1 MAFCTQC
8 GKELEDGQVCGCQK
22 NFADNVQLNI
32 DNEKAQKLKEN
43 SKNFANNILQVFL
56 QILKKPARAGKEF
69 IQSGNVMFSMAF
81 IILQGI
87 ISGIIVM
94 VYAGKVNSLLDMSL
108 SIFSKNLKI
117 KEATNILSQIKFQTS
132 KVFMLA
138 LTASIIISIVI
149 TLIIWLMAALFK
161 GSTSFSHMLCVSGI
175 KSAGTIPFML
185 LALLLSFISVK
196 WGIIFY
202 ITSAVAGYIFIG
214 CVLASGAVSDANRM
228 PYILF
233 VTVIVSFL
241 AYFITVTKMGP
252 VYFSDTV
259 RVAYNSMANELKSNM
274 SKYSYD
280 EIVSEALYGFIDEF
294 YDS

>member
-214 CVLASGAVSDANRM
+214 CVLASGAVSDDNRM

>member
-8 GKELEDGQVCGCQK
+8 GKELEDGEVCGCQK
-22 NFADNVQLNI
+22 NFTDNVQFNLN
-32 DNEKAQKLKEN
+32 NGQAQKIKEN
-43 SKNFANNILQVFL
+43 SKNFANNIIQIFL
-56 QILKKPARAGKEF
+56 QILKKPAEAGREF
-69 IQSGNVMFSMAF
+69 IQSGNVVFSMAF

-87 ISGIIVM
+87 LSGIIIM
-94 VYAGKVNSLLDMSL
+94 MYAGKINSLLDMSL

-117 KEATNILSQIKFQTS
+117 KEATTILSQIKFQTS

-138 LTASIIISIVI
+138 LVASVIISFVI
-149 TLIIWLMAALFK
+149 TLVVWAMAALFK
-161 GSTSFSHMLCVSGI
+161 GSTNFSHVICIAGI

-202 ITSAVAGYIFIG
+202 IISAVAGYIFTG
-214 CVLASGAVSDANRM
+214 CALASGAVAAADRM
-228 PYILF
+228 PYILS
-233 VTVIVSFL
+233 VTVIVSVF
-241 AYFITVTKMGP
+241 AYFVTTTKMGP

-280 EIVSEALYGFIDEF
+280 EIVSEAIYGFISDF